1 MDSTFILIWK
11 LLQFPPWRMQFYIFL
26 MDREVREMD
35 AASGRRH
42 YAFWIIYFLVEA
54 FWSILFLHKHIYPY
68 QETWWTSPKVIS
80 TQSHIGNDPINCS
93 LLLYI
98 ASLIFLILSL
108 EDQCLGKWS
117 KIGKESEFR
126 EIKTQKEVLLPHL
139 EFTEGRLRSA
149 QSSISVSQFA
159 INKQHEVKI
168 KL

>member
-1 MDSTFILIWK
+1 
-11 LLQFPPWRMQFYIFL
+11 
-26 MDREVREMD
+26 
-35 AASGRRH
+35 
-42 YAFWIIYFLVEA
+42 
-54 FWSILFLHKHIYPY
+54 
-68 QETWWTSPKVIS
+68 
-80 TQSHIGNDPINCS
+80 
-93 LLLYI
+93 
-98 ASLIFLILSL
+98 
-108 EDQCLGKWS
+108 LGKWS